1 MSYITKRPRKAGGF
15 YLYRQTSRRVGKKVK
30 TISEYLGIE
39 SPLFGNSASDGVP
52 LTDEEMIW
60 RGWITKTTEEL
71 QAEDAQQKAQKDSER
86 LVQTDGE
93 RSFLNP
99 ATASPSSEPPSSA
112 SSDTPASESSSEKE
126 TPSS

>member
-1 MSYITKRPRKAGGF
+1 VSYITKRPRKAGGF

-39 SPLFGNSASDGVP
+39 TPLFGNSANDGVA
-52 LTDEEMIW
+52 LTDEEMKW

-71 QAEDAQQKAQKDSER
+71 QAEEAQQKAQKDSER
-86 LVQTDGE
+86 LVQIDGE
-93 RSFLNP
+93 HSFLNH
-99 ATASPSSEPPSSA
+99 ATASPSSEPPSLP
-112 SSDTPASESSSEKE
+112 SSDTPSSKDTSDPT